1 MINLKPLRSLVSAV
15 AAISLVGCTSI
26 ADQQVRANS
35 GEIKPIWIVNKSY
48 TKNYVDGVQVDMSI
62 INLSPKTIKY
72 ATLYVMPF
80 NPVGEVIASE
90 IGGKSLAEVEIV
102 GPFEP
107 SHQANYSW
115 QNVWYHSV
123 FDCYEIERI
132 EIEYMDS
139 TELVL
144 KQSEVS
150 KILMDS
156 TKKLISNS
164 CT

>member
-1 MINLKPLRSLVSAV
+1 MINLKQLRLLFIAIVAV
-15 AAISLVGCTSI
+15 GLVGCTSI

-48 TKNYVDGVQVDMSI
+48 STNYVDGIQIDMSI

-72 ATLYVMPF
+72 ATFYMMPF
-80 NPVGEVIASE
+80 NPVGDVIVSE
-90 IGGKSLAEVEIV
+90 IGGKSLAAVEIV

-107 SHQANYSW
+107 SYQANFSW
-115 QNVWYHSV
+115 ENVWYHSV

-139 TELVL
+139 TELML
-144 KQSEVS
+144 NKSEVS
-150 KILMDS
+150 KVLMDS
-156 TKKLISNS
+156 TNELISNS

>member
-1 MINLKPLRSLVSAV
+1 M
-15 AAISLVGCTSI
+15 
-26 ADQQVRANS
+26 
-35 GEIKPIWIVNKSY
+35 
-48 TKNYVDGVQVDMSI
+48 
-62 INLSPKTIKY
+62 
-72 ATLYVMPF
+72 
-80 NPVGEVIASE
+80 SE
-90 IGGKSLAEVEIV
+90 IGEKSLAAVRIV

-139 TELVL
+139 SELML
-144 KQSEVS
+144 NKSEVS
-150 KILMDS
+150 KVLMDS
-156 TKKLISNS
+156 TNELISNS